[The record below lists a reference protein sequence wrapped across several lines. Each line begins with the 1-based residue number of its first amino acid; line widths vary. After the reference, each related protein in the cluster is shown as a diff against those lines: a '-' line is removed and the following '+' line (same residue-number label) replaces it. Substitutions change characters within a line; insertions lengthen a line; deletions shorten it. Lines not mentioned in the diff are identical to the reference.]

1 MPAARLV
8 PGRGAR
14 VWCGSMAASGMME
27 RRERVLVLPL
37 RLDRPLELPPSGQG
51 QSLKARS
58 FSLCFFISRKQPVA
72 DPGG

>member
-51 QSLKARS
+51 Q
-58 FSLCFFISRKQPVA
+58 
-72 DPGG
+72 